1 MISGFVLLAGLLG
14 MLTTIL
20 STLNE
25 RRREIAVLRA
35 IGARGR
41 HVVMLIVLETLL
53 VVTAGCVLGIG
64 ALYGLMAAA
73 RPEVA
78 RRFGVD
84 LALTGLDTTQLS
96 ILAGVIGAAVVV
108 ALIPG
113 FIAYRRS
120 IQDGLALK
128 V

>member
-1 MISGFVLLAGLLG
+1 

-35 IGARGR
+35 VGARGR

-53 VVTAGCVLGIG
+53 VVTAGCALGVG
-64 ALYGLMAAA
+64 MLYALLSLA
-73 RPEVA
+73 RPTVA

-84 LALTGLDTTQLS
+84 LALTWLDSTQLG
-96 ILAGVIGAAVVV
+96 ILGLVIGAAVVV